1 MGQSV
6 VRSCQKSFHWAS
18 KAKMSKLFLFGP
30 SLWLIG
36 HSDFMKEDIKKAFQA
51 AAFHFSK
58 LIADSS
64 LRIELANR

>member
-1 MGQSV
+1 
-6 VRSCQKSFHWAS
+6 
-18 KAKMSKLFLFGP
+18 MSKLFLFGP